1 MMIMSHVS
9 VEFRDKEGNSLMV
22 IPESQIN
29 KLIYDAPEGIRQDP
43 LFDLMVAD
51 GSLVAT
57 DRNACKELEADPL
70 AGLTAEGKKDMP
82 RKKVPKEGA
91 EGAKENA
98 GAKDAAPVKETKKK
112 AETASG
118 GMKVFGPEQKP

>member
-9 VEFRDKEGNSLMV
+9 VEFRDREGNSLMV

-82 RKKVPKEGA
+82 RKKVPKENTEA
-91 EGAKENA
+91 AKENA
-98 GAKDAAPVKETKKK
+98 VSVKETKKK

>member
-9 VEFRDKEGNSLMV
+9 AEFRDREGNSLMV

-57 DRNACKELEADPL
+57 DRSACKELEADPL
-70 AGLTAEGKKDMP
+70 AGLTADGKSEVP
-82 RKKVPKEGA
+82 RRPVQKEKA
-91 EGAKENA
+91 EAKSAE
-98 GAKDAAPVKETKKK
+98 AKTAAPAKETKKK
-112 AETASG
+112 AEADSG
-118 GMKVFGPEQKP
+118 TKTVFGPEQKP

>member
-29 KLIYDAPEGIRQDP
+29 KLIYDAPESIRQDP
-43 LFDLMVAD
+43 LFDVMVAD

-70 AGLTAEGKKDMP
+70 AGLTADGKKEVP
-82 RKKVPKEGA
+82 RKKVPKESA
-91 EGAKENA
+91 EAAKENA
-98 GAKDAAPVKETKKK
+98 GAKDAASMKETKKK
-112 AETASG
+112 AEAASSG
-118 GMKVFGPEQKP
+118 KTVFGPEQKP